1 METGRQ
7 QTALPLVSVVTV
19 CYNSI
24 ATIERTILSVL
35 EQDYPCTEYI
45 IIDGGSTDGTIEII
59 KKYEERLAAW
69 TSEPDSGIYDAMNKG
84 IKQCTGEWIHLLNS
98 DDRYVNRNVLS
109 RVVPQ
114 LDLTRTNYFSML
126 MEEKGR
132 FLYTYRFPFSYWR
145 MFVSAKLPHP
155 ALIVSKD
162 QYARVGVYDT
172 SFRIAADH
180 EFILRLI
187 RRYPPKFVDAPLVVM
202 EQGGLSARDTRFT
215 YWEFM
220 EACVKNG
227 LPRWVAILIYWIKR
241 VVFRA

>member
-84 IKQCTGEWIHLLNS
+84 IKQCTGEWIHL
-98 DDRYVNRNVLS
+98 
-109 RVVPQ
+109 
-114 LDLTRTNYFSML
+114 
-126 MEEKGR
+126 
-132 FLYTYRFPFSYWR
+132 
-145 MFVSAKLPHP
+145 
-155 ALIVSKD
+155 
-162 QYARVGVYDT
+162 
-172 SFRIAADH
+172 
-180 EFILRLI
+180 
-187 RRYPPKFVDAPLVVM
+187 
-202 EQGGLSARDTRFT
+202 
-215 YWEFM
+215 
-220 EACVKNG
+220 
-227 LPRWVAILIYWIKR
+227 
-241 VVFRA
+241 